1 VPLGSVRIFSG
12 ITTEN
17 IHNANIPDFVD
28 IFLGSDTVTL
38 LSDTRPFMMQTV
50 PKFARQITP
59 TPTNDKTFETKFP
72 LSPDFGNFV
81 SISAISDTDELIVS
95 DKNNLKFTIR
105 LTKGIEPY
113 YYNISL
119 NVSSYTSS
127 TNIEYK
133 DINIA
138 ALGGGDFFYGN
149 NSGFSGNPTSI
160 KHLLLKSIKLDYF
173 CKSKQ
178 KNHIYPML
186 HLKNNLTE
194 NPVDNY
200 MIKNNS
206 ITSDKLSQYKDHTW
220 SWDFRTSF
228 GDPTVTTYINATKS
242 SDTLNDVTMH
252 FTDDQP
258 ATIDKNNEYYT
269 STTTNSANDGFI
281 KIKKLGT
288 SYIDVNGL
296 PDPND
301 YLTCPGS
308 FFEIELTF
316 KVSINIQSFIQ

>member
-1 VPLGSVRIFSG
+1 
-12 ITTEN
+12 
-17 IHNANIPDFVD
+17 
-28 IFLGSDTVTL
+28 
-38 LSDTRPFMMQTV
+38 
-50 PKFARQITP
+50 
-59 TPTNDKTFETKFP
+59 
-72 LSPDFGNFV
+72 
-81 SISAISDTDELIVS
+81 
-95 DKNNLKFTIR
+95 
-105 LTKGIEPY
+105 
-113 YYNISL
+113 
-119 NVSSYTSS
+119 
-127 TNIEYK
+127 
-133 DINIA
+133 
-138 ALGGGDFFYGN
+138 
-149 NSGFSGNPTSI
+149 
-160 KHLLLKSIKLDYF
+160 
-173 CKSKQ
+173 
-178 KNHIYPML
+178 ML

-228 GDPTVTTYINATKS
+228 GDPTVNTYINATKS

-258 ATIDKNNEYYT
+258 ATIDKSNEYYT

-281 KIKKLGT
+281 KIKKLGTSYIDVNGKIKKLGT

-316 KVSINIQSFIQ
+316 KVSYSDDSVFNSEYLLRNIINSVINLSYEIEDGVIIKSIHIDNDTGEKIVMSNSNYHTPLLQQLIGMIL